1 MSSAHE
7 IQSDVDCHREE
18 NEDVKRACWLPFLF
32 QALAPPQSFREGVCA
47 DPTSVRMAR
56 NPTLKA
62 AVNLSRLGVQ
72 GFGGQ
77 LEVSMCVDT
86 TAVGGDGGYQ
96 ENNKY

>member
-1 MSSAHE
+1 MSSTHE
-7 IQSDVDCHREE
+7 IQSDVHCHREE

-32 QALAPPQSFREGVCA
+32 QALAPPQRLREGVCA

-56 NPTLKA
+56 DPTLKA
-62 AVNLSRLGVQ
+62 AMTFQAGGP

-86 TAVGGDGGYQ
+86 MAVGGDGGYQ
-96 ENNKY
+96 DNNKY